1 MASYHDNLDNLVLEC
16 HTTLILL
23 EYEMTEV
30 AVAITG
36 ALRHVEICTQ
46 LQSLS
51 IISTSAVYS
60 NKITLWHSILSSQ
73 AAAVSDEDGS
83 PTGVLCIKV
92 WPCHSASEL
101 TSHWLKV
108 PERIKFKLAVL
119 VYKCLHWRA
128 SQYLAD
134 ELRQLADSTAQQH
147 LCSASSTSHCPPY
160 MTFNL
165 IDYAFLTLLWRSMS
179 LQPFI
184 YCFLQSPKDFSLQV
198 QRSTFT
204 QYPHCHSVQK

>member
-1 MASYHDNLDNLVLEC
+1 MWKYAHSSSHSPLSAHQLFTAIKLLSGIPSY
-16 HTTLILL
+16 LL
-23 EYEMTEV
+23 K
-30 AVAITG
+30 
-36 ALRHVEICTQ
+36 R
-46 LQSLS
+46 LQSAMK
-51 IISTSAVYS
+51 TAVQLAFS
-60 NKITLWHSILSSQ
+60 
-73 AAAVSDEDGS
+73 VSKFDHV
-83 PTGVLCIKV
+83 TQ
-92 WPCHSASEL
+92 SASEL

-165 IDYAFLTLLWRSMS
+165 IDYAFLTLLWRSTS

-204 QYPHCHSVQK
+204 QYPHRHIVQK